1 MRKIIVVLS
10 VVWLLSFQSAY
21 AQAVKEGRSEEVI
34 RLSSELVA
42 LDVQIIDRKTQRAVS
57 GLTQKDFEIYE
68 DGVRQQI
75 EQFSQDKLP
84 LSVALLLDASSS
96 MYSMLDRLRANALEA
111 LRSLKPEDEVALMVT
126 ADDTRLIQ
134 DFTKDKFTVSE
145 TLRQLDF
152 KSFGNNGILLHDS
165 LYRVA
170 THFQEAAKHA
180 DRRVIIAITDNIT
193 IPAYNWRYFQKEQA
207 VELVLESGVVV
218 CGIVIN
224 RNLLTRVDS
233 KLLGFPARRGG
244 GDVHNYADMTGG
256 EVLNAGNDNAG
267 QKLIELI
274 NHLRTRYTL
283 AFVPSNTKRDGKF
296 RRLKVRLAAATEQ
309 RLSAAGVKDLA
320 LRTRSGYY
328 APKK

>member
-21 AQAVKEGRSEEVI
+21 AQAVKERRSEEVI
-34 RLSSELVA
+34 KLSSELVA

-96 MYSMLDRLRANALEA
+96 MYSVLDRLRANALEA

-170 THFQEAAKHA
+170 THFQETAKPV
-180 DRRVIIAITDNIT
+180 DRRVIIVITDNIT

-224 RNLLTRVDS
+224 RNLLTRADS

-256 EVLNAGNDNAG
+256 EVLNAGNDSAG